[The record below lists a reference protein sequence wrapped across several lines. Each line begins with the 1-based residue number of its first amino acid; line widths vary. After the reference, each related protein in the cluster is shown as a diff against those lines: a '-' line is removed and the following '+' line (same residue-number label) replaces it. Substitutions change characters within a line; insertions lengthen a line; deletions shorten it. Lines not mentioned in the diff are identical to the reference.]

1 MNNNLRVYDTC
12 NPQWQPSCPK
22 TTLPNNTTVTMA
34 YVPYQLDANAYCPEV
49 ALQNGTLFPAL
60 DKPFFGGKCR

>member
-1 MNNNLRVYDTC
+1 MNNNFSVYNAY
-12 NPQWQPSCPK
+12 NPRWQPSCPK
-22 TTLPNNTTVTMA
+22 TALPADTTVTMA

-60 DKPFFGGKCR
+60 DKPFLGGKCR